1 MKLQSLVS
9 LVFIAITSNVNASE
23 KEYSANFTKC
33 MNDVRTTVDSLN
45 CIADELK
52 VQDKRLKIVYGKLMK
67 VESPSRRSEL
77 QSTQRLW
84 LQYQKA
90 NCDYFDDPDGGT
102 MAHQMSRNC
111 LLEST
116 KDRANEL
123 EFLFELKNLKG

>member
-1 MKLQSLVS
+1 MAFMLFL
-9 LVFIAITSNVNASE
+9 NYASATQRDYTA
-23 KEYSANFTKC
+23 KFTKC
-33 MNDVRTTVDSLN
+33 MNAVRTTVDSLN

-52 VQDKRLKIVYGKLMK
+52 AQDKRLKIVYGKLMK

-123 EFLFELKNLKG
+123 EFLFELKN